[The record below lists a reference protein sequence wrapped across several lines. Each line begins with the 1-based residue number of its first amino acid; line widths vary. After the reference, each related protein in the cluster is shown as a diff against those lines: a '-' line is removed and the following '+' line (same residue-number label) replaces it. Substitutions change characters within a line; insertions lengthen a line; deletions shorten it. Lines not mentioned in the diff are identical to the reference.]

1 MSDGIMTYEFEV
13 FIPRRGMH
21 KKMILY
27 ADGQPWSSSHAED
40 ERGTLD
46 REVDLG
52 SSE

>member
-1 MSDGIMTYEFEV
+1 MMKEFDV
-13 FIPRRGMH
+13 FVPCRGMH

-27 ADGQPWSSSHAED
+27 ADGQPWSSSHAEE
-40 ERGTLD
+40 ERGMLD